1 MTTENTELQPG
12 TILKKCEKCEVEFVT
27 VEELAEFVK
36 YCSPQCDGSGTPTYE
51 EEQEEKEEE

>member
-36 YCSPQCDGSGTPTYE
+36 YCSPNAMVAALLLTKKNRKK
-51 EEQEEKEEE
+51 KEEE